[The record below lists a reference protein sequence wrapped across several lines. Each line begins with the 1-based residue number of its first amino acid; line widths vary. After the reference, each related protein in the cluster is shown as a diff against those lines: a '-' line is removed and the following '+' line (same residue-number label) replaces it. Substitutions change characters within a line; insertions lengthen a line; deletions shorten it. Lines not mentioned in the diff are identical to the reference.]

1 MTAAYEHGNVPP
13 IEVRH
18 RLRIAREFAGL
29 EQDQLAEMIGVS
41 RGTIGN
47 AEKGRVK
54 ARDIT
59 INAWALACGVPR
71 SWIKNGTEPED
82 RPDGGPGECPHQGS
96 NLGPADYQT
105 VVCAFPVRRTA
116 AGKHHDEVA

>member
-1 MTAAYEHGNVPP
+1 MRLMTTAFDSGKVPP

-29 EQDQLAEMIGVS
+29 EQDQLAESIGIS
-41 RGTIGN
+41 RNSVGN

-54 ARDIT
+54 PRPIT

-71 SWIKNGTEPED
+71 SWILTGEEPTD
-82 RPDGGPGECPHQGS
+82 RPDGGSELRIIRPK
-96 NLGPADYQT
+96 
-105 VVCAFPVRRTA
+105 A
-116 AGKHHDEVA
+116 A